1 MCQIYKISLSSKIS
15 IFIKLRRKFFFR
27 VNSQYYVYQ
36 ISLSPHSLYY
46 TYISLPFFCT
56 FLGSLIPFFC
66 TFLGSL
72 IPFFYCCSILGTT
85 VYSIQYEWRGSAFNT
100 VGTVCTTGTS
110 TSTAETVKLFSPA
123 HLAATANLYFDYR
136 LVLK

>member
-1 MCQIYKISLSSKIS
+1 MLSCAHIDDVLIGRLNKN
-15 IFIKLRRKFFFR
+15 K
-27 VNSQYYVYQ
+27 
-36 ISLSPHSLYY
+36 P
-46 TYISLPFFCT
+46 LPVLVT
-56 FLGSLIPFFC
+56 A
-66 TFLGSL
+66 
-72 IPFFYCCSILGTT
+72 Y
-85 VYSIQYEWRGSAFNT
+85 T